1 MKYPETLKT
10 EAEYEMAI
18 THLEALMEA
27 KPTAASEE
35 EKDLEV

>member
-18 THLEALMEA
+18 SHLETLMKV
-27 KPTAASEE
+27 KPTAMFKVE
-35 EKDLEV
+35 DLEV